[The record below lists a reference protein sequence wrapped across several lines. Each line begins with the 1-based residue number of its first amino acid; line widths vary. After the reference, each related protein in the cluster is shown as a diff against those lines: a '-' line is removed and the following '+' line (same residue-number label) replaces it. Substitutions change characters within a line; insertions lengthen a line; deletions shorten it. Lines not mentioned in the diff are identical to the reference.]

1 VDEDDATGAAAIR
14 IAEYLGRDLTIR
26 QGGGSMI
33 HTWCRPRGWVAI
45 GGRVVDE
52 GKTRIT

>member
-26 QGGGSMI
+26 QGGGSMM
-33 HTWCRPRGWVAI
+33 HTWYRPRGWVAI